1 MIIGLPYYIA
11 QSYDKMVYMD
21 ENNEIACVLEDI
33 DYKRKIIILQ
43 LPKFRKI
50 ASELEKSIINDWITL
65 IDFKNGKEIVHIME
79 NNKNIE
85 KAVVEMDKFSQDKF
99 NVICLQEIE
108 VEKNIQKLK
117 VQEAKE
123 EGIKEGII
131 LNKIDVIK
139 NLKRINTQTS
149 EIIKILSL
157 NEELLENDEIKK
169 ALYD

>member
-1 MIIGLPYYIA
+1 M
-11 QSYDKMVYMD
+11 
-21 ENNEIACVLEDI
+21 
-33 DYKRKIIILQ
+33 
-43 LPKFRKI
+43 
-50 ASELEKSIINDWITL
+50 
-65 IDFKNGKEIVHIME
+65 
-79 NNKNIE
+79 
-85 KAVVEMDKFSQDKF
+85 
-99 NVICLQEIE
+99 
-108 VEKNIQKLK
+108 
-117 VQEAKE
+117 QEAKE